1 MHTICNTIDVQGG
14 AEMDMN
20 IIFPVGPKEDV
31 HILPRERIQEDTDRL
46 LTDFAADYRKMAE

>member
-1 MHTICNTIDVQGG
+1 
-14 AEMDMN
+14 MDMN
-20 IIFPVGPKEDV
+20 IIFPVGTKEDV